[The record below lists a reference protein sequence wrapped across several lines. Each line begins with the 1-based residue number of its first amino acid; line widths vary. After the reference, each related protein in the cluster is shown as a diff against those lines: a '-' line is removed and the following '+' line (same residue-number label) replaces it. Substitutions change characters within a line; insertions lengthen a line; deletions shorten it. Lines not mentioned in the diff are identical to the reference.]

1 MEELTNIQVIV
12 MEDEDGKETEYQIAD
27 EFDYEGRHVIALCP
41 PENAAE
47 DEDEVT
53 FFFCEGTEEEFEMT
67 PVEDKVT
74 IEALANILEERLL
87 ARG

>member
-12 MEDEDGKETEYQIAD
+12 MEDEDGNETEYQIAD
-27 EFDYEGRHVIALCP
+27 EFDFEGRHVIALCP
-41 PENAAE
+41 PENASE

-53 FFFCEGTEEEFEMT
+53 FFFCDGDEEDFELL
-67 PVEDKVT
+67 PVEDEKTVDQ
-74 IEALANILEERLL
+74 LAGILEERLL